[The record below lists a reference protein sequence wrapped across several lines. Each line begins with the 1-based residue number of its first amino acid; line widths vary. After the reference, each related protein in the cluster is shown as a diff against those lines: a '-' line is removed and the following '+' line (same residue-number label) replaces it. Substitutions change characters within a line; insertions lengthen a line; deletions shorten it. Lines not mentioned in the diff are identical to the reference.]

1 MEKIKEIAL
10 AAALISFAILVG
22 VDMSTTI
29 PKEAPV
35 LVNEELMTYR
45 SSYCA
50 SNYEWREDVLV
61 RRFVAENLGFK
72 MDMACRDSG
81 GFARDTK
88 LLFYLLGSRP
98 KWD

>member
-1 MEKIKEIAL
+1 MESIKEIAL
-10 AAALISFAILVG
+10 AAAIISFAILVG

-35 LVNEELMTYR
+35 LVDEELMTYK
-45 SSYCA
+45 SVYCA
-50 SNYEWREDVLV
+50 SNSEWREDVLV
-61 RRFVAENLGFK
+61 RRVVAEKLGFR

-81 GFARDTK
+81 GFAKDTK
-88 LLFYLLGSRP
+88 LLFYFLGSRP